1 MTEDIKKRFCA
12 LRDEIIKLQYQHLN
26 EMQRKA
32 VLTTQGPLLVLAG
45 AGSGKTT
52 VLVNRIAHL
61 LRFGCAYG
69 SDHVPKGLS
78 VQDID
83 AMGKYLS
90 LCRESGKVLPLTERI
105 YELLRY
111 RVALPGSIL
120 AITFTNKAAKE
131 MKERIVNIVGEA
143 AHDIWVSTFHSA
155 CVRILRREIDKMG
168 YSRNFVIYD
177 ESDQLTVIKDCVKE
191 LDLNEKY
198 YQPKEIRDLIN
209 RLKDQMIGPQEYMSR
224 AYSYREENIGRIYQL
239 YEAKLKKNCALDF
252 GDLINKTVEL
262 FRLRPDV
269 LDYYQKKF
277 QYILVD
283 EYQDTN
289 MAQYMF
295 IKMLSE
301 FHGNVCAVGDDDQA
315 IYGWRGADI
324 RNILEF
330 EKDFPDAVVIKLEE
344 NYRSSQ
350 TILDAA
356 NNVIKNNR
364 GRKPKKLWTRHKQ
377 GEKVRIYQA
386 YDEHD
391 EADFICRKIKDLMQ
405 QEEYKAGDFAVLYRV
420 NAQSRVLEEAMI
432 KYGIPYRIYKGLRF
446 YDRKEIKDV
455 IAYLRVIVNPADD
468 VSLKRVINVPKRG
481 IGPATIEALER
492 AAVDMGESMFGV
504 AIDLDKN
511 GVLSGRAAASV
522 KAFIDLI
529 IRLIALKDT
538 MGIVEFINTVL
549 EETGYVKELESEG
562 TMDALAR
569 LENIKEFISAA
580 REFEEANEGANIVD
594 FLENIALVSDVDQV
608 GEDESAVVLMTLH
621 SAKGLEFPVV
631 FIAGMEEGLFPLSRA
646 VDNPDELEEERR
658 LCYVGLTRAKQRLYL
673 SYAQNRTLYG
683 SSMLSMPSRFLS
695 EIPEDLVEPV
705 DRGYAFGRGD
715 LVFKSRTSIDSS
727 DRFDLP
733 ARATK
738 GKADS
743 SVGASSSRFALGDKV
758 LHQRFGVGTIVA
770 MDGDGDDL
778 RLQIAFEQGG
788 IKKFMANLAPLKK
801 L

>member
-1 MTEDIKKRFCA
+1 MAENVTSRFRA
-12 LRDEIIKLQYQHLN
+12 LRDRIIELQYSHLN

-61 LRFGCAYG
+61 LKFGCAYG
-69 SDHVPKGLS
+69 SDYVPNDLTP
-78 VQDID
+78 QDLAYMEEYI
-83 AMGKYLS
+83 GQ
-90 LCRESGKVLPLTERI
+90 CHRSGAVIPLPDRLLA
-105 YELLRY
+105 LLRY
-111 RVALPGSIL
+111 RVAFPGSIL

-131 MKERIVNIVGEA
+131 MKERVIQLVGETA
-143 AHDIWVSTFHSA
+143 YDIWVSTFHSA
-155 CVRILRREIDKMG
+155 CVRILRREIDKIG

-177 ESDQLTVIKDCVKE
+177 DSDQLTVIKDCIKE
-191 LDLNEKY
+191 LNLNEKY
-198 YQPKEIRDLIN
+198 YDPKEIRNLIN
-209 RLKDQMIGPQEYMSR
+209 RLKDQMEGPGEYMDR
-224 AYSYREENIGRIYQL
+224 VRGQYREENIGRIYQL
-239 YEAKLKKNCALDF
+239 YEAKLKKNNALDF

-289 MAQYMF
+289 MAQYLLV
-295 IKMLSE
+295 KMLSE

-315 IYGWRGADI
+315 IYGWRGADV

-330 EKDFPDAVVIKLEE
+330 ERDFPNATVVKLEE

-356 NNVIKNNR
+356 NSVIQNNR
-364 GRKPKKLWTRHKQ
+364 GRKPKKLWTQRKQ
-377 GEKVRIYQA
+377 GDKVQLYQA

-391 EADFICRKIKDLMQ
+391 EADFICRHIKDLMQ
-405 QEEYKAGDFAVLYRV
+405 LEGRKPGDFAVLYRV

-455 IAYLRVIVNPADD
+455 IAYLRIIVNPDDD
-468 VSLKRVINVPKRG
+468 VSLKRIINVPKRG
-481 IGPATIEALER
+481 IGPATVEALER
-492 AAVDMGESMFGV
+492 AAIDMDESIFGV

-511 GVLSGRAAASV
+511 RVLSGKAAANV
-522 KAFIDLI
+522 KSFVDLI
-529 IRLIALKDT
+529 MRLIALKDT
-538 MGIVEFINTVL
+538 MGIVDFVHTVL
-549 EETGYVKELESEG
+549 EETGYRSELERES
-562 TMDALAR
+562 TLDALGR

-580 REFEEANEGANIVD
+580 AEFEQANQGATLED
-594 FLENIALVSDVDQV
+594 FLGSIALMSDVDEV
-608 GEDESAVVLMTLH
+608 GEDQSAVVLMTLH

-631 FIAGMEEGLFPLSRA
+631 FMAGMEEGLFPLSRA

-673 SYAQNRTLYG
+673 SYARNRTLYG
-683 SSMLSMPSRFLS
+683 SSMLSMPSRFIK
-695 EIPEDLVEPV
+695 EIPKELVEPAV
-705 DRGYAFGRGD
+705 KGYAFKFDDFGIERG
-715 LVFKSRTSIDSS
+715 TS
-727 DRFDLP
+727 FDP
-733 ARATK
+733 IVQFRSTPVKVAND
-738 GKADS
+738 KAGPS
-743 SVGASSSRFALGDKV
+743 PRFALGDKV
-758 LHQRFGVGTIVA
+758 LHQRFGVGTVVA
-770 MDGDGDDL
+770 MDGEGDDMKI
-778 RLQIAFEQGG
+778 QIAFEQGG

>member
-1 MTEDIKKRFCA
+1 MPEDMKSKFRA
-12 LRDEIIKLQYQHLN
+12 LRDRIIELQYQHLN

-61 LRFGCAYG
+61 LKFGCAYG
-69 SDHVPKGLS
+69 SDYVPKDLTP
-78 VQDID
+78 QDVVCMEEYIGRCQD
-83 AMGKYLS
+83 
-90 LCRESGKVLPLTERI
+90 SGVVIPLPERLLA
-105 YELLRY
+105 LLRY
-111 RVALPGSIL
+111 RVAFPGSIL

-131 MKERIVNIVGEA
+131 MKERIVQLVGEA
-143 AHDIWVSTFHSA
+143 AYDIWVSTFHSA
-155 CVRILRREIDKMG
+155 CVRILRREIEKIG

-177 ESDQLTVIKDCVKE
+177 DSDQLTVIKDCIKE
-191 LDLNEKY
+191 LNLNEKY
-198 YQPKEIRDLIN
+198 YDPKEIRNLIS
-209 RLKDQMIGPQEYMSR
+209 RLKDQIEGPREYMQAVR
-224 AYSYREENIGRIYQL
+224 GQFREEKIGRIYQL
-239 YEAKLKKNCALDF
+239 YETKLKKNNALDF

-289 MAQYMF
+289 MAQYML

-330 EKDFPDAVVIKLEE
+330 EKDFPNATVIKLEE

-350 TILDAA
+350 IILDAA
-356 NNVIKNNR
+356 NSVIQHNR
-364 GRKPKKLWTRHKQ
+364 GRKPKKLWTQRKH
-377 GEKVRIYQA
+377 GDKVRIYQA
-386 YDEHD
+386 FDEHD
-391 EADFICRKIKDLMQ
+391 EADFICRHIKDLMQ
-405 QEEYKAGDFAVLYRV
+405 QEGRKAGEFAVLYRV

-432 KYGIPYRIYKGLRF
+432 KYGIPYRVYKGLRF

-468 VSLKRVINVPKRG
+468 VSLKRIINVPKRG
-481 IGPATIEALER
+481 IGPATIETLER
-492 AAVDMGESMFGV
+492 AAIEMEDSMFGV

-522 KAFIDLI
+522 KSFVDLI
-529 IRLIALKDT
+529 MRLIALKDT
-538 MGIVEFINTVL
+538 MGIVDFVHTVL
-549 EETGYVKELESEG
+549 EETGYRSELEREG
-562 TMDALAR
+562 TLDALGR
-569 LENIKEFISAA
+569 LENIKEFISAVA
-580 REFEEANEGANIVD
+580 EFEEANEGANLVD
-594 FLENIALVSDVDQV
+594 FLENIALVSDVDEV
-608 GEDESAVVLMTLH
+608 GEDQAAVVLMTLH

-631 FIAGMEEGLFPLSRA
+631 FMAGLEEGLFPLSRT

-673 SYAQNRTLYG
+673 SYARNRTLYG
-683 SSMLSMPSRFLS
+683 SSMLSMPSRFIK
-695 EIPEDLVEPV
+695 EIPEELVEPV
-705 DRGYAFGRGD
+705 AKGYALGFGDFGVKRG
-715 LVFKSRTSIDSS
+715 TSVDP
-727 DRFDLP
+727 FAGFNP
-733 ARATK
+733 TP
-738 GKADS
+738 GKVANDKA
-743 SVGASSSRFALGDKV
+743 GASPRFALGDKV
-758 LHQRFGVGTIVA
+758 LHQRFGVGTVVA
-770 MDGDGDDL
+770 MDGEGADL
-778 RLQIAFEQGG
+778 RIQIAFEQGG

>member
-12 LRDEIIKLQYQHLN
+12 LRDEIIELQYRHLN

-32 VLTTQGPLLVLAG
+32 VLTTQGPLQVLAG

-69 SDHVPKGLS
+69 SDHVPKGLTM
-78 VQDID
+78 QDID
-83 AMGKYLS
+83 AMEKYLR
-90 LCRESGKVLPLTERI
+90 LCHESGKVLPLAERM

-111 RVALPGSIL
+111 RVAFPGSIL

-131 MKERIVNIVGEA
+131 MKERIVRLVGEA

-177 ESDQLTVIKDCVKE
+177 DSDQLTVVKDCIKE
-191 LDLNEKY
+191 LNLNEKY
-198 YQPKEIRDLIN
+198 YQPKEIRDLIS
-209 RLKDQMIGPQEYMSR
+209 RLKDQMIGPQEYMNR
-224 AYSYREENIGRIYQL
+224 ANGYREENIGRIYQL
-239 YEAKLKKNCALDF
+239 YEAKLKKNSALDF

-289 MAQYMF
+289 MAQYML

-330 EKDFPDAVVIKLEE
+330 ERDFPSATVIKLEE

-356 NNVIKNNR
+356 NNVIQHNR
-364 GRKPKKLWTRHKQ
+364 GRKPKRLWTQRKH
-377 GEKVRIYQA
+377 GDKVRLYQA

-391 EADFICRKIKDLMQ
+391 EAEFICRQIKDLMQ
-405 QEEYKAGDFAVLYRV
+405 QEGRKAGEFAVLYRV

-468 VSLKRVINVPKRG
+468 VSLKRIINVPKRG

-492 AAVDMGESMFGV
+492 AAAEMEGSIFGV

-522 KAFIDLI
+522 KSFVDLI
-529 IRLIALKDT
+529 MRLIALKDT
-538 MGIVEFINTVL
+538 MGIVDFVHTVL
-549 EETGYVKELESEG
+549 EETGYRSELEREG
-562 TMDALAR
+562 TMDALSR

-580 REFEEANEGANIVD
+580 TEFEEANEGADLVD

-631 FIAGMEEGLFPLSRA
+631 FMAGLEEGLFPLSRT

-673 SYAQNRTLYG
+673 SYARNRTLYG
-683 SSMLSMPSRFLS
+683 SSMLSMPSRFIS
-695 EIPEDLVEPV
+695 EIPEELVEPV
-705 DRGYAFGRGD
+705 DGGYTFARGD
-715 LVFKSRTSIDSS
+715 LGLKMGASIDMFAG
-727 DRFDLP
+727 FDLP
-733 ARATK
+733 V
-738 GKADS
+738 KAAKEKVDS
-743 SVGASSSRFALGDKV
+743 SSGGPSSRFALGDKV

-770 MDGDGDDL
+770 MDGEGDDL
-778 RLQIAFEQGG
+778 RIQIAFEQGG

>member
-1 MTEDIKKRFCA
+1 MSEDMKSRFRA
-12 LRDEIIKLQYQHLN
+12 LRDKIIELQYRHLN

-61 LRFGCAYG
+61 LKFGCAYG
-69 SDHVPKGLS
+69 SDYVPKDLTL
-78 VQDID
+78 QDIAYMEEYID
-83 AMGKYLS
+83 R
-90 LCRESGKVLPLTERI
+90 CQDSGAVIPLPERLFA
-105 YELLRY
+105 LLRY
-111 RVALPGSIL
+111 RVAFPGSIL

-131 MKERIVNIVGEA
+131 MKERIVQLVGEA
-143 AHDIWVSTFHSA
+143 AYDIWVSTFHST
-155 CVRILRREIDKMG
+155 CVRILRREIDKIG

-177 ESDQLTVIKDCVKE
+177 DSDQLTVVKDCIKE
-191 LDLNEKY
+191 LNLNEKY
-198 YQPKEIRDLIN
+198 YDPKEIRNLIS
-209 RLKDQMIGPQEYMSR
+209 RLKDQMEGPREYMDGVR
-224 AYSYREENIGRIYQL
+224 GQFREENIGRIYQL
-239 YEAKLKKNCALDF
+239 YETKLKKNNALDF

-289 MAQYMF
+289 MAQYML

-330 EKDFPDAVVIKLEE
+330 ERDFPSATVIKLEE

-356 NNVIKNNR
+356 NSVIQNNR
-364 GRKPKKLWTRHKQ
+364 GRKPKRLWTQRKQ
-377 GEKVRIYQA
+377 GDKVRIYQA

-391 EADFICRKIKDLMQ
+391 EADFICRQIKDLMQ
-405 QEEYKAGDFAVLYRV
+405 QEGRKAGEFAVLYRV

-468 VSLKRVINVPKRG
+468 VSLKRIINVPKRG

-492 AAVDMGESMFGV
+492 AAAEMEESIFGV

-522 KAFIDLI
+522 KAFVDLI
-529 IRLIALKDT
+529 MRLIALKDT
-538 MGIVEFINTVL
+538 MGIVDFVHTVL
-549 EETGYVKELESEG
+549 EETGYRSELEREG

-580 REFEEANEGANIVD
+580 TEFEEANQGANLVD

-631 FIAGMEEGLFPLSRA
+631 FMAGLEEGLFPLARS

-673 SYAQNRTLYG
+673 SYARNRTLYG
-683 SSMLSMPSRFLS
+683 SSMLSMPSRFIS
-695 EIPEDLVEPV
+695 EIPEELVEPV
-705 DRGYAFGRGD
+705 AKGYALGFGDFG
-715 LVFKSRTSIDSS
+715 VKKGTSVDPVVS
-727 DRFDLP
+727 FNLP
-733 ARATK
+733 GKVTK
-738 GKADS
+738 EKTGPS
-743 SVGASSSRFALGDKV
+743 PRFALGDKV
-758 LHQRFGVGTIVA
+758 LHQRFGVGTVVA
-770 MDGDGDDL
+770 MDGEGDDMKI
-778 RLQIAFEQGG
+778 QIAFEQGG

>member
-1 MTEDIKKRFCA
+1 MSEDMKSRFRA
-12 LRDEIIKLQYQHLN
+12 LRDRIIELQYRHLN
-26 EMQRKA
+26 DMQRKA

-61 LRFGCAYG
+61 LKFGCAYG
-69 SDHVPKGLS
+69 SDYVPRDLTP
-78 VQDID
+78 QDIASMEEYIARCQD
-83 AMGKYLS
+83 
-90 LCRESGKVLPLTERI
+90 SGAVIPLPERI
-105 YELLRY
+105 FALLRY
-111 RVALPGSIL
+111 RVAFPGSIL

-131 MKERIVNIVGEA
+131 MKERIVQLVGEA
-143 AHDIWVSTFHSA
+143 AYDIWVSTFHSA
-155 CVRILRREIDKMG
+155 CVRILRREIDKIG

-177 ESDQLTVIKDCVKE
+177 DSDQLTVVKDCIKE
-191 LDLNEKY
+191 LNLNEKY
-198 YQPKEIRDLIN
+198 YDPKEIRNLIS
-209 RLKDQMIGPQEYMSR
+209 RLKDQMKGPREYVDEVR
-224 AYSYREENIGRIYQL
+224 GQFREENIGRIYQL
-239 YEAKLKKNCALDF
+239 YEAKLKKNNALDF
-252 GDLINKTVEL
+252 GDLINKTIEL

-289 MAQYMF
+289 MAQYIL

-330 EKDFPDAVVIKLEE
+330 ERDFPSAAVIKLEE

-356 NNVIKNNR
+356 NSVIQNNR
-364 GRKPKKLWTRHKQ
+364 GRKPKRLWTQRKH
-377 GEKVRIYQA
+377 GDKVRIYQA

-391 EADFICRKIKDLMQ
+391 EAEFICRQIKDLMQ
-405 QEEYKAGDFAVLYRV
+405 QEGRRAGEFAVLYRV

-446 YDRKEIKDV
+446 YDRKEIKDI

-468 VSLKRVINVPKRG
+468 VSLKRIINVPKRG
-481 IGPATIEALER
+481 IGPATIEALEG
-492 AAVDMGESMFGV
+492 AAAEMEESMFGV

-522 KAFIDLI
+522 KSFVDLI
-529 IRLIALKDT
+529 MRLIALKDT
-538 MGIVEFINTVL
+538 MGIVDFVHTVL
-549 EETGYVKELESEG
+549 EETGYRSELEREG

-580 REFEEANEGANIVD
+580 REFEEANQGADLVD
-594 FLENIALVSDVDQV
+594 FLENIALVSDVDEV

-631 FIAGMEEGLFPLSRA
+631 FMAGLEEGLFPLARA

-673 SYAQNRTLYG
+673 SYARNRTLYG
-683 SSMLSMPSRFLS
+683 GSMLSMPSRFIS
-695 EIPEDLVEPV
+695 EIPEELVEPAIG
-705 DRGYAFGRGD
+705 GYAFEFGD
-715 LVFKSRTSIDSS
+715 SGVKKGTSVDPIVS
-727 DRFDLP
+727 FNLP
-733 ARATK
+733 GKVTK
-738 GKADS
+738 EKTGPS
-743 SVGASSSRFALGDKV
+743 PRFALGDKV
-758 LHQRFGVGTIVA
+758 LHQRFGVGTVVA
-770 MDGDGDDL
+770 MDGEGADL
-778 RLQIAFEQGG
+778 RIQIAFEQGG